1 MQYQSLFCF
10 KGLDNGVRFALI
22 SASVYFI
29 LLLGFVLLG
38 HSAALLVLGCLLAPV
53 LGLSAYRRMR
63 DAAGPSWYAS
73 LVLIPLCL
81 FSITLVY
88 GASLALAVAILVIV
102 VLFSLFFA
110 RLPSV
115 AKVKSYHQGYVGP
128 AVTPRSSVNCRRVEP
143 SLGGHVSVA
152 DADADAD
159 ADEYD
164 AEAPHAYES
173 VSEEDNH
180 QWQASSSQQGFFDS
194 MALRPWTH
202 WAKQNQKLLLAVVAC
217 LGALVLI
224 AGLFEAL
231 TADNEPISEL
241 VQATS
246 AQVIAPSREEAKI
259 PDGFSVLLENDVL
272 IIRWL
277 GEKAAEGEIW
287 SLASAQGDRSCAKL
301 SFNDGSYYRPMLV
314 EYMPDTSIEARFS
327 PLDTRAIISDIA
339 MRGSIKLCGYDFS
352 LKGSQSALS
361 KNAVFIPYL

>member
-10 KGLDNGVRFALI
+10 KGLDNGVRFALV

-38 HSAALLVLGCLLAPV
+38 QSAALLVLGCLLAPV

-63 DAAGPSWYAS
+63 DAAGPSWYAC

-88 GASLALAVAILVIV
+88 AASLALAVAILVIA
-102 VLFSLFFA
+102 VLLSLFFA

-115 AKVKSYHQGYVGP
+115 GKVKSYHQGYVGS
-128 AVTPRSSVNCRRVEP
+128 AVTPRSSVNRRRVEP

-152 DADADAD
+152 DA
-159 ADEYD
+159 
-164 AEAPHAYES
+164 YEG
-173 VSEEDNH
+173 VSEEEEDNH
-180 QWQASSSQQGFFDS
+180 QWQTSSSQQGFFDS

-202 WAKQNQKLLLAVVAC
+202 WAKQNQKSLLAVVAG

-287 SLASAQGDRSCAKL
+287 SLASAQGDRSCANL
-301 SFNDGSYYRPMLV
+301 SFNDGSHYRPMLV

>member
-10 KGLDNGVRFALI
+10 KGLDNGVRFAVI

-38 HSAALLVLGCLLAPV
+38 QSAALLVLGCLLAPV

-73 LVLIPLCL
+73 LALIPLCL

-88 GASLALAVAILVIV
+88 AASLALSLAILVIAA
-102 VLFSLFFA
+102 LLSLFFA
-110 RLPSV
+110 RLIPV
-115 AKVKSYHQGYVGP
+115 GKAKFYHQGYAGP
-128 AVTPRSSVNCRRVEP
+128 AVTPGSSANRRRVEP
-143 SLGGHVSVA
+143 SLGGHGGVA
-152 DADADAD
+152 DAN
-159 ADEYD
+159 EYD
-164 AEAPHAYES
+164 AEAPYVNEG

-180 QWQASSSQQGFFDS
+180 QWQTSSSLQGFSDS
-194 MALRPWTH
+194 MALRQWTH
-202 WAKQNQKLLLAVVAC
+202 WAKQNQKLLLGVVAG

-224 AGLFEAL
+224 GGLFEAL
-231 TADNEPISEL
+231 SSDAEPISEL
-241 VQATS
+241 VQETS
-246 AQVIAPSREEAKI
+246 EQVTAPIREEAKI

-277 GEKAAEGEIW
+277 GEKGSEGEIW
-287 SLASAQGDRSCAKL
+287 SLASAQGDRSCANL
-301 SFNDGSYYRPMLV
+301 SFNDGSHYRPILV

-327 PLDTRAIISDIA
+327 PLDTRGIISDIA